1 MVARSSGW
9 PNRNTT
15 YFTANSGSG
24 MNYGFF
30 FNFFK
35 NFLKTWIS
43 VIFCKKMLR
52 QLFRRHS
59 SKFFETSP
67 AVSDFY
73 FWWQL
78 LLSNINNWKN
88 KKSKTLWNIILVW
101 KVLFYFLKKC
111 PNVNCVVDLS
121 VIALV
126 SISKKKTNLK
136 KCPKPQRSL
145 ANCVVNGVVF
155 L

>member
-1 MVARSSGW
+1 MIFVKKCLDSFFDGSLQNFSRHRQQCLISTSGDNFYSATLITEKNK
-9 PNRNTT
+9 PGVKS
-15 YFTANSGSG
+15 FIL
-24 MNYGFF
+24 
-30 FNFFK
+30 FFK
-35 NFLKTWIS
+35 
-43 VIFCKKMLR
+43 
-52 QLFRRHS
+52 
-59 SKFFETSP
+59 
-67 AVSDFY
+67 
-73 FWWQL
+73 
-78 LLSNINNWKN
+78 
-88 KKSKTLWNIILVW
+88 
-101 KVLFYFLKKC
+101 KKC